1 MNDMSQIN
9 ETLITTNNNV
19 NNQKLI
25 SEKMISLINE
35 TLIIINNNMNNLS
48 KNQEV
53 INEKINSLID
63 AAVNQQNFNISFLQ
77 QIENIRMNFDS
88 NINVINNKF
97 SDLQILIQNDFN
109 DIDNITHEIQSLSSK
124 LDDIK
129 FSIDQWI
136 KYSENVYSHPNI
148 IL

>member
-1 MNDMSQIN
+1 MSQIN

>member
-9 ETLITTNNNV
+9 ETLITTNNDV

-63 AAVNQQNFNISFLQ
+63 AAVNQQSFNISFLQ